1 MLFPFIHG
9 TISNKEATVMNPVI
23 ENLLTRRSI
32 RGFTDKLITK
42 EDLQTIVTTAIYAP
56 SGMNRQTW
64 QFTVIDH
71 IPTIEQ
77 LAKVVG
83 KADGRGEDYDFYKPT
98 AVIIATN
105 DRSSR
110 HGCADCSCALQNIF
124 LAAHS
129 LGIGSVWINQLNA
142 TCDIPEVR
150 QILTKV
156 GVPADHVVYGMAAL
170 GYAALPP
177 KEPNKNAQAIFF
189 YQPQ

>member
-1 MLFPFIHG
+1 
-9 TISNKEATVMNPVI
+9 MNPVI
-23 ENLLTRRSI
+23 ENLLTRRSV
-32 RGFTDKLITK
+32 RAFTQKPIEK
-42 EDLQTIVTTAIYAP
+42 ANLQAIVNTAIYAP

-71 IPTIEQ
+71 LPTIEK

-83 KADGRGEDYDFYKPT
+83 KADNRGDDYNFYKPT

-105 DRSSR
+105 HRESR

-142 TCDIPEVR
+142 TCDKPEVR
-150 QILTKV
+150 EMLTRV

-170 GYAALPP
+170 GYAAAPP
-177 KEPNKNAQAIFF
+177 KEPNKSQNVIHFF
-189 YQPQ
+189 EP

>member
-1 MLFPFIHG
+1 
-9 TISNKEATVMNPVI
+9 MNPVI

-32 RGFTDKLITK
+32 RGFTHRPVAK
-42 EDLQTIVTTAIYAP
+42 EDLQTIVNTAIYAP

-71 IPTIEQ
+71 LPTIEH

-83 KADGRGEDYDFYKPT
+83 KADNRGEDYDFYKPT

-105 DRSSR
+105 HRESR

-142 TCDIPEVR
+142 TCDNPEVR
-150 QILTKV
+150 DLLTKV
-156 GVPADHVVYGMAAL
+156 GIPTDHVVYGMAAL

-177 KEPNKNAQAIFF
+177 KEPNKNTQAICF
-189 YQPQ
+189 YQPK

>member
-1 MLFPFIHG
+1 
-9 TISNKEATVMNPVI
+9 MNPVL

-32 RGFTDKLITK
+32 RAFTDQPITK
-42 EDLQTIVTTAIYAP
+42 QDLQTIATAAIYAP

-71 IPTIEQ
+71 LPTIER

-83 KADGRGEDYDFYKPT
+83 KADNRGADYNFYKPT

-105 DRSSR
+105 QRDSR

-142 TCDIPEVR
+142 TCDTPEVR
-150 QILTKV
+150 AELTKV
-156 GVPADHVVYGMAAL
+156 GVPTDHIVYGMAAL
-170 GYAALPP
+170 GYAAVPP
-177 KEPNKNAQAIFF
+177 KEPNKNADAICFF
-189 YQPQ
+189 EPKE